1 MRPLIPAALAALVV
15 AAHPLQAQD
24 AGAVELGA
32 FGLFTRFDRTLHL
45 DNGFGVGG
53 AVGVFVAPGVAFEAT
68 AATISPKQS
77 GSTAVNLI
85 PLHLRAL
92 YVRPVAE
99 RLAVLL
105 GAGAVY
111 NRYRKGIT
119 GWEAGLSGLLG
130 LRADITDQVSGRLDL
145 VEDFFPSPLNESTVV
160 PWNGDLSLQ
169 AGVRIRFG
177 AAGLRDAD
185 HDGVVD
191 NRDACPRTPRGEV
204 VDGRGCPVPKDSDS
218 DGVVDAADLCPN
230 TPPGDRVNLN
240 GCSIPKD
247 TDGDG
252 VTDSA
257 DRCPNTPAGEAV
269 DATGCP
275 LDTDGDGVPDAADH
289 CPATPPGQ
297 RVDAAGCPLPTDSDG
312 DGVLDSADKCPG
324 TPRGQKVDAVGCAVL
339 FTGVQRTVVLQGV
352 NFETASAHLTS
363 QAREV
368 LDRVAAS
375 LLAYPDLVVQVAG
388 YTDSR
393 GSSALNLR
401 LSRARAQSVR
411 SYLIGRGVEPERL
424 RAQGYGAANPIDTN
438 ATSLGRA
445 HNRRVELHRLN

>member
-1 MRPLIPAALAALVV
+1 
-15 AAHPLQAQD
+15 
-24 AGAVELGA
+24 
-32 FGLFTRFDRTLHL
+32 
-45 DNGFGVGG
+45 
-53 AVGVFVAPGVAFEAT
+53 
-68 AATISPKQS
+68 
-77 GSTAVNLI
+77 
-85 PLHLRAL
+85 
-92 YVRPVAE
+92 
-99 RLAVLL
+99 
-105 GAGAVY
+105 
-111 NRYRKGIT
+111 
-119 GWEAGLSGLLG
+119 
-130 LRADITDQVSGRLDL
+130 
-145 VEDFFPSPLNESTVV
+145 VV

-177 AAGLRDAD
+177 TAGLRDAD

-191 NRDACPRTPRGEV
+191 KRDACPRTPRGEV
-204 VDGRGCPVPKDSDS
+204 VDGRGCPVPKDSDG
-218 DGVVDAADLCPN
+218 DGVVDSADLCPN

-275 LDTDGDGVPDAADH
+275 LDTDGDGVPNAADH

-324 TPRGQKVDAVGCAVL
+324 TPRGQKVDAVGCALL

-352 NFETASAHLTS
+352 NFETASANLTT
-363 QAREV
+363 QARDV

-375 LLAYPDLVVQVAG
+375 LLAYPDLVVEVAG

-424 RAQGYGAANPIDTN
+424 RARGYGAADPIDTN